1 MKQYESYKDSGIQW
15 LGQIPSHWRHISFKR
30 LFSFGRGLS
39 ITKSDLVEEGI
50 PVISYGQIH
59 SKQNTGTKVEQHL
72 LRYVPESYI
81 DDNDSSKVNKGDFIF
96 ADTSEDLEGCGNC
109 VYIDNDNLL
118 YAGYHSIIAR
128 SIQSNDNKY
137 LAYLFKTDCWRSQIR
152 STVYG
157 VKVFSVTQ
165 STLSDTTVILPSVE
179 EQMQIASYLD
189 HKVSQIDSAIAE
201 KEQMLEDLKAYRSA
215 MISEAV
221 NKGLNKDVEMK
232 DSGIDWIGEIP
243 ENWNT
248 IKLSRVYPNIGSG
261 TTPDTNNS
269 QYYSEEGINWLQTG
283 DLNDGDIYETSKHI
297 TELALKEKGLRIY
310 PKGSLVIAMYGATI
324 GKVGLLQIET
334 TTNQACCVLP
344 PNEKM
349 SIIYTKF
356 VLQAAKDV
364 LLKQSVG
371 GGQPNISQS
380 IIRSLSIPMPPLE
393 EQIKIAEKIQ
403 NTYQNIEKTLN
414 ELLLGI
420 DDLKA
425 YKSSIITEAVTGKV
439 DLRDWKPKLVNP

>member
-1 MKQYESYKDSGIQW
+1 MKQYESYKDSGIEW
-15 LGQIPSHWRHISFKR
+15 LGKIPSHWISSKLKHHTSIVLGKMLMSNPPIGQEHLYTYEKYLKSR
-30 LFSFGRGLS
+30 NIGWLELFLQEGE
-39 ITKSDLVEEGI
+39 VE
-50 PVISYGQIH
+50 H
-59 SKQNTGTKVEQHL
+59 MWF
-72 LRYVPESYI
+72 
-81 DDNDSSKVNKGDFIF
+81 NDSEKNMYELKANDIVMNEGGDIGKVALWKEQPFKCYIQNSVNKI
-96 ADTSEDLEGCGNC
+96 TSKEDIHPSFLQF
-109 VYIDNDNLL
+109 LL
-118 YAGYHSIIAR
+118 YSIAQTNYFWSVANPVSIAHLTKEKL
-128 SIQSNDNKY
+128 SETPIIIPP
-137 LAYLFKTDCWRSQIR
+137 KTEQI
-152 STVYG
+152 V
-157 VKVFSVTQ
+157 
-165 STLSDTTVILPSVE
+165 
-179 EQMQIASYLD
+179 IASYLD
-189 HKVSQIDSAIAE
+189 YKVGQIDVAISE
-201 KEQMLEDLKAYRSA
+201 KERILEDLKIYRTA
-215 MISEAV
+215 IISEAV
-221 NKGLNKDVEMK
+221 TKGLDKNAEMK
-232 DSGIDWIGEIP
+232 DSGIEWIGEIP

-297 TELALKEKGLRIY
+297 TEFALKEKGLRIY

-324 GKVGLLQIET
+324 GKVGLLQIDT

-344 PNEKM
+344 PSERM

-439 DLRDWKPKLVNP
+439 DLREWKL

>member
-1 MKQYESYKDSGIQW
+1 MKQYESYKDSGIEW
-15 LGQIPSHWRHISFKR
+15 LGKIPSHWNTVHIKNYFNVISGATPDSSNDKYWDGDIIWITPADFKTSDHFVSTGKR
-30 LFSFGRGLS
+30 NLTAEGYKSCGTTMVPAGSLIFSKRAPIGTVAISSNALCTNQGCLSCVPFEKVCFSPYYYYLFSVLTEAFEMLGSGSTFLEISAANFSNFPISAPSFEEQQS
-39 ITKSDLVEEGI
+39 IAAYLDYKV
-50 PVISYGQIH
+50 GQIDA
-59 SKQNTGTKVEQHL
+59 V
-72 LRYVPESYI
+72 
-81 DDNDSSKVNKGDFIF
+81 
-96 ADTSEDLEGCGNC
+96 
-109 VYIDNDNLL
+109 
-118 YAGYHSIIAR
+118 
-128 SIQSNDNKY
+128 
-137 LAYLFKTDCWRSQIR
+137 
-152 STVYG
+152 
-157 VKVFSVTQ
+157 
-165 STLSDTTVILPSVE
+165 
-179 EQMQIASYLD
+179 
-189 HKVSQIDSAIAE
+189 IAE

-221 NKGLNKDVEMK
+221 TKGLNKDVEMK

-393 EQIKIAEKIQ
+393 EQIKNAEKIQ